1 MTVAIPLDLPKIEP
15 DDWNVFWNIWKTHSG
30 PLHKKIMQHH
40 NKSPALVGS
49 NNIWHGLDII
59 KTPNGFTSWEA
70 PHYDIKK
77 DLPKMYDLI
86 MSVDPTAFR
95 VRLVQSTTNIVA
107 HTDDDRNKWNIR
119 AFLHYTSDTSQWY
132 FTKPNDSTG
141 QRTYLKMPKDTNWF
155 IYNDKHSWHG
165 TDYDPN
171 NKKIL
176 LQIYS
181 FYSKTDLLEQGIKK
195 YKDFVIKF

>member
-1 MTVAIPLDLPKIEP
+1 MIIATPLDLPKIEP
-15 DDWNVFWNIWKTHSG
+15 DDWDTFWKIWKTYSG
-30 PLHKKIMQHH
+30 PLHKVKQNH

-49 NNIWHGLDII
+49 NNIWNGLDII
-59 KTPNGFTSWEA
+59 KMSTGFTFWEA
-70 PHYDIKK
+70 PYYDIKK

-86 MSVDPTAFR
+86 MSIDPTAFR

-107 HTDDDRNKWNIR
+107 HTDDDRDKWNIR
-119 AFLHYTSDTSQWY
+119 ALLHYTSDTSQWY
-132 FTKPNDSTG
+132 FTEPNVPNG
-141 QRTYLKMPKDTNWF
+141 KRTYLKIPENTNWF
-155 IYNDKHSWHG
+155 VYNDKHAWHG

-181 FYSKTDLLEQGIKK
+181 FYSKTDLVEQGIKK
-195 YKDFVIKF
+195 YKDFVIEF